1 VPHAVLPADGV
12 GGTLVLDPG
21 NAPSERGTLVYL
33 DAGDDID
40 GALGRVGELGGT
52 ALSPVIDLGDQ
63 GRMALLLDT
72 EGNRIA
78 LHAS

>member
-1 VPHAVLPADGV
+1 
-12 GGTLVLDPG
+12 
-21 NAPSERGTLVYL
+21 LVYL